1 MIINWNENDQSVE
14 LKQADSF
21 QLEDILTCGQCFRWV
36 RNEDGSWDIAASS
49 HLVRARQKGSR
60 VTFQGCTLQE
70 FKDFWVPYFDLERD
84 YASLQKRLTSGD
96 SVMQKA
102 VSFGGG
108 IRILQQDLWETMVMF
123 IISQNNNIPRIQGCI
138 ERLCQLCG
146 KPLAHNFL
154 SGGALKNQIP
164 GPEMLAAMTVDD
176 LAPVRLGY
184 RAKYLVQSAEQ
195 ALENGLPQSYEE
207 LLKFSGIGP
216 KVASCI
222 QLFGLHDLSAF
233 PIDVW
238 VMRLMHELYGLD
250 PGDKKEMARYADAH
264 FHDLAGLAQQYL
276 FYYMRSGPGA

>member
-1 MIINWNENDQSVE
+1 MIIKWNEKEQSVE
-14 LKQADSF
+14 LKQADCF
-21 QLEDILTCGQCFRWV
+21 QLEDILTCGQCFRWMH
-36 RNEDGSWDIAASS
+36 NEDGSWDIAASS
-49 HLVRARQKGSR
+49 HLIRARQEGSSI
-60 VTFQGCTLQE
+60 TFQGSSLQE
-70 FKDFWVPYFDLERD
+70 FQNFWAPYFDLGRD
-84 YASLQKRLTSGD
+84 YRSLQKRLTSGD
-96 SVMQKA
+96 PVMQKA

-138 ERLCQLCG
+138 ERLCRLCG

-154 SGGALKNQIP
+154 SGGALEKQIP
-164 GPEMLAAMTVDD
+164 GPETLAEMTADD

-184 RAKYLVQSAEQ
+184 RAKYLVRSAVQ
-195 ALENGLPQSYEE
+195 VLEYGLPQTYDD

-250 PGDKKEMARYADAH
+250 PGDKKEMASYADAH

-276 FYYMRSGPGA
+276 FYYMRSGPGQ